1 MPDLD
6 PRAVKRVSGPAWR
19 PLKATVLE
27 IAETLLGVSDRATS
41 EMGTIHV
48 RFERP
53 DGSIY
58 AIMWLKKSARVVVG
72 LALDDGAPGADL
84 HEPPADMIFPG
95 LTRYFTVTGG
105 DAVPPELAAWASAA
119 YAKR

>member
-1 MPDLD
+1 MPELD

-19 PLKATVLE
+19 PLKAAVLQ
-27 IAETLLGVSDRATS
+27 IAETLLGVSDQATS

-72 LALDDGAPGADL
+72 LALDDAPGERL

-105 DAVPPELAAWASAA
+105 EAVPPELAAWASAA
-119 YAKR
+119 FAKA